1 MGKLLRVSMQPD
13 SKTLRTK
20 EAEAQREDPGSFHAY
35 ELLSVFSEIRLPVYG
50 VLRNSEVGFET
61 V

>member
-1 MGKLLRVSMQPD
+1 MQPD

-20 EAEAQREDPGSFHAY
+20 EADAQREDPGSFHAY